1 MDEAVASRLHGRI
14 QSEEKIKSGFIMPIR
29 ILGKAL
35 FPRQQAWQRER
46 KIKHILVA
54 IAVASLFAATAA
66 FVMFTSNA
74 RTH

>member
-1 MDEAVASRLHGRI
+1 
-14 QSEEKIKSGFIMPIR
+14 MPIR
-29 ILGKAL
+29 TLGKAL

-54 IAVASLFAATAA
+54 IAVAMVFAAAA
-66 FVMFTSNA
+66 ALVMFSSNS